1 MADEQ
6 GTGKPDGNFARGVLG
21 KAVNRILDNVG
32 SAGRKYPPQQSAPS
46 NPENGDVYLADG
58 TNWDPASSGNAALV
72 QYAGG
77 SWRVIHE
84 HTGAGGL

>member
-6 GTGKPDGNFARGVLG
+6 GLSVADGWFARAALG
-21 KAVNRILDNVG
+21 SKVKALLANVG
-32 SAGRKYPPQQSAPS
+32 SAGRKYPPQSSPPS
-46 NPENGDVYLADG
+46 NPENGDMYLADG

-77 SWRVIHE
+77 GWRVVYE
-84 HTGAGGL
+84 HTTAGGL